1 MTEEQK
7 QKISMANKGKKRTDD
22 IKQKLS
28 DIQNKRY
35 ELDINREK
43 LRIAQNKRYEN
54 PIERMKHSRPGE
66 LNPNFGKPIS
76 EEQKKKISEA
86 HKGKRLSNET
96 KSKMSASRKGVPKS
110 EEHKLKIKM
119 AQLGRK
125 KTPEQNEINRKAQTG
140 KRASPETLLKMSI
153 AFSKEN
159 NPAWK
164 GGITPLNHLIRTNTK
179 MDEWKL
185 AVFKR
190 DNYTCQLSG
199 ERGCTLAAHHIINF
213 SHLIAENNIT
223 SLEEALKCDALWD
236 TNNGITLSKKEHDKL
251 HQENGG
257 TRKNGS
263 SISLS

>member
-1 MTEEQK
+1 MPRGIGNKGKIRTDEQK
-7 QKISMANKGKKRTDD
+7 QRMRESQLKRFENPEEHKKLSESQKKRFKDP
-22 IKQKLS
+22 L
-28 DIQNKRY
+28 
-35 ELDINREK
+35 
-43 LRIAQNKRYEN
+43 
-54 PIERMKHSRPGE
+54 ERMKVSHPGNTWMLGKLRSE
-66 LNPNFGKPIS
+66 ESKLKQSLATKGKPKS
-76 EEQKKKISEA
+76 EE
-86 HKGKRLSNET
+86 T
-96 KSKMSASRKGVPKS
+96 KAKMRKPKS
-110 EEHKLKIKM
+110 EEHKRKIGF
-119 AQLGRK
+119 AQLGIPK
-125 KTPEQNEINRKAQTG
+125 SPEQIEKMRIVSTG